1 MDIKEYIS
9 SGIIE
14 SYVLGIATEEEV
26 SILDC
31 VRNKHPEVEAAIR
44 DVEILFEDTA
54 TLQATP
60 PSPDLRD
67 TIWASLEKEAKNSI
81 HQEPAKAEVE
91 QETPATLTVP
101 NRRMI
106 QFNPLAA
113 AATVLLIGSVGVNAY
128 LYQQH
133 TVTEEAMAQSETR
146 SNASELLLANAYKSL
161 DILQNPA
168 VSMISLAGV
177 ETHPEFSAVVLWN
190 KEESKVYLM
199 ADKLPS
205 APEGKQ
211 YQLWALLDGQPID
224 AGIIPLAKEREEV
237 MHVMKSI
244 PDAHA
249 FAITL
254 EEKGGSPSPTLSE
267 LRVIGQI

>member
-14 SYVLGIATEEEV
+14 SYVLGIATDEEV

-44 DVEILFEDTA
+44 EVEILFEDTA

-60 PSPDLRD
+60 PPADLRD
-67 TIWASLEKEAKNSI
+67 TIWANLEQDAKNSI
-81 HQEPAKAEVE
+81 RPEPVTVAIEHEAPF
-91 QETPATLTVP
+91 TNTVP
-101 NRRMI
+101 NRRII
-106 QFNPLAA
+106 QFSSLAT
-113 AATVLLIGSVGVNAY
+113 AATALLVCSIGFNAY
-128 LYQQH
+128 LYQQRNA
-133 TVTEEAMAQSETR
+133 TEEAMAQIETEGK
-146 SNASELLLANAYKSL
+146 ASELLLADAYKSL
-161 DILQNPA
+161 DILQNPSVNKIA
-168 VSMISLAGV
+168 LAGV
-177 ETHPEFSAVVLWN
+177 ETHPEFSAVVFWN

-199 ADKLPS
+199 ADKLPN

-211 YQLWALLDGQPID
+211 YQLWALLDGQPVD
-224 AGIIPLAKEREEV
+224 AGVVPLTKDEL
-237 MHVMKSI
+237 MYTMKSI
-244 PDAHA
+244 GDAHA

-254 EEKGGSPSPTLSE
+254 ENKGGSPSPTLSE